1 VSFVLGVVCSEDV
14 RDSVYV
20 IAKRYIDFLAFLL
33 IYSRNVIFGYFVC
46 CTVES
51 ATHKQK
57 KKGCQILSEAFSIP
71 LTLRSLSFPTV
82 SMI

>member
-1 VSFVLGVVCSEDV
+1 MSFVLGVVCSEDV

-46 CTVES
+46 CTVEP

-57 KKGCQILSEAFSIP
+57 KRMSDSVGSFP